1 MTRRDQMTRRLIA
14 ANDGK
19 LFISKS
25 KAMRLLGHGHERFDA
40 MMEGYDF
47 RCTGRNGA
55 REYFVDDVIDAEL
68 NLGKG
73 AV

>member
-40 MMEGYDF
+40 MMEGYDY
-47 RCTGRNGA
+47 RRTGRNGGK
-55 REYFVDDVIDAEL
+55 EYFVDDVIDAEL
-68 NLGKG
+68 HLGRG
-73 AV
+73 AL